1 MKSINEI
8 LETIFEKIGMKN
20 KWQKR
25 FLFELFELVF
35 AIRGRLNFHN
45 MSRYTDLNESTFR
58 RNFSKC
64 FDWIEFNLA
73 SMFMSGFTFRNPVIA
88 AVDCS
93 YIPKAGKAT
102 YGLDRFWSGVAS
114 RAKKGLEL
122 SILSLIDV
130 LSGTAWTLDATQT
143 PPDLSSGEGNGQEYT
158 RINFYLEQILDLLPL
173 LKSVTYI
180 VADGFYA
187 KVKVLDTICQYG
199 KHLITKLRPDANMRY
214 LFNGIHTPGK
224 KGAKKKYNGKVCWKK
239 LDLSKWTLIG
249 TDVKYYYLQIYS
261 QVLNSPHFKRNLKV
275 VLLWNTKSNQYILL
289 ASTDLALSA
298 RLIVAYY
305 QLRFKIEFLFR
316 DAKQFAGLTH
326 SQARDEDKLD
336 FHFNMSLAAIN
347 LAQLYTRLNNIT
359 HSMNSLVRKSY
370 NTRLIKMLFSQL
382 SSEAEFDINHSKIQK
397 IIEFGCIRT

>member
-8 LETIFEKIGMKN
+8 LDTIFKKVPMKN
-20 KWQKR
+20 KWQKK

-35 AIRGRLNFHN
+35 AIRGRLNFQN
-45 MSRYTDLNESTFR
+45 MSRYTNFNESTFR

-64 FDWIEFNLA
+64 FDWIGFNLA
-73 SMFMSGFTFRNPVIA
+73 IMFMSGFTFRHPVIA

-102 YGLDRFWSGVAS
+102 YGLDRFWSGAAS

-122 SILSLIDV
+122 SVLSLIDV

-143 PPDLSSGEGNGQEYT
+143 PPNLSSCEGKNQEYT
-158 RINFYLEQILDLLPL
+158 RVNFYLEQILDLLPL
-173 LKSVTYI
+173 LKSVSYI

-187 KVKVLDTICQYG
+187 KAKVFNTLCENG
-199 KHLITKLRPDANMRY
+199 KHLITKLRPDANLRY
-214 LFNGIHTPGK
+214 LFTGVHTPDK
-224 KGAKKKYNGKVCWKK
+224 KGARKKYHGKVCWKQ
-239 LDLSKWTLIG
+239 LDLSKWIHIG
-249 TDVKYYYLQIYS
+249 SDVKYDYLKIYT

-289 ASTDLALSA
+289 ASSDLELSA

-316 DAKQFAGLTH
+316 DAKQFTGLTH

-359 HSMNSLVRKSY
+359 HSMNSLLRKSY
-370 NTRLIKMLFSQL
+370 NARLIKMLFSQL
-382 SSEAEFDINHSKIQK
+382 SSEAEFDINHSKVQK
-397 IIEFGCIRT
+397 IIEFGCMRT